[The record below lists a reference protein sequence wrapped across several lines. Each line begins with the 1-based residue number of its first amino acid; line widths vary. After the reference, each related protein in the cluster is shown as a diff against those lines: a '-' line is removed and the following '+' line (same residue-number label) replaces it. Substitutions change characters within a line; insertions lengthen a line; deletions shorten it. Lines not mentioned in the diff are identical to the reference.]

1 MQAQLKQF
9 CRRAILIIALIPC
22 GLIKHANDGALV
34 WRGRVVRTCARA
46 RVLGMLID
54 VKPMTIYNVICS
66 PGIYWPI
73 GRLAVWWRASTIPM
87 YQTVS
92 RRVSYRSPNHVH
104 VYTHTRVRTCTH
116 IRMHLRRHTYHT
128 IHAYSIYFI
137 LAHVRG
143 IQNKF
148 FRPC

>member
-1 MQAQLKQF
+1 MRTTGHS
-9 CRRAILIIALIPC
+9 C
-22 GLIKHANDGALV
+22 DEGA
-34 WRGRVVRTCARA
+34 WYARARA

-73 GRLAVWWRASTIPM
+73 GRLMTREYDTDVPNCFATRFLSIVKPCTRVHTSTC
-87 YQTVS
+87 T
-92 RRVSYRSPNHVH
+92 RVH
-104 VYTHTRVRTCTH
+104 VCTCTH
-116 IRMHLRRHTYHT
+116 IRMHLRRHTCHT

-137 LAHVRG
+137 LAHVRE